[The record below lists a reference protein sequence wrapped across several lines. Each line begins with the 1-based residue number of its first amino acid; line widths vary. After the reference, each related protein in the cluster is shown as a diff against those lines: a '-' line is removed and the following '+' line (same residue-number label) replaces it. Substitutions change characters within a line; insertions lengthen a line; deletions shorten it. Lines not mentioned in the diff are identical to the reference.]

1 MAAKTE
7 PLKLPFLK
15 QEAFHTVFENGH
27 TFVYVPKKGE
37 VFNVSTWVRTG
48 SLHEDDEINGISH
61 FLEHLMFKGT
71 ERFGPGEFDKAMESM
86 GCVINAA
93 TWKDFT
99 FYYINGPKGPE
110 NSNFDKALDLHGDMM
125 TCVTLPDEEIG
136 PQYDPTDADYKG
148 EKRERSVV
156 IEEIGMREDQPWTKV
171 YNAVNSLMY
180 PEGFPYRRDVIGT
193 RQIVGQV
200 SRDTI
205 VNYYQKWYAPENFIT
220 IVVGDFDHAELSDKV
235 KKAFKFTPTKAA
247 VPINQLPFAAPKPQ
261 TVVQSGDYQTSF
273 FITGYHSPRP
283 QNLKETIAIDIVSHA
298 LGEGRSSR
306 MTQALVEKPKEPI
319 FTFVG
324 CGQSTFKL
332 GNTFY
337 VQGNFIHPDKDVALK
352 QVFDEIEN
360 LIHKEP
366 VTEQELTNAV
376 KKLKVDFAETSETTS
391 GIAETIGEA
400 LTVVEDISYYADY
413 LNVLESIT
421 LADVHQAAKTYL
433 TPDKAYTAILVPTA
447 QAVEK
452 TPVAA

>member
-1 MAAKTE
+1 MSSVKQLPLPYLKEQAFYTE
-7 PLKLPFLK
+7 FD
-15 QEAFHTVFENGH
+15 NGH

-48 SLHEDDEINGISH
+48 SIHEDDQISGISH

-99 FYYINGPKGPE
+99 FYYINGPKGPKGQ
-110 NSNFDKALDLHGDMM
+110 NFEKALDMHGDMM

-136 PQYDPTDADYKG
+136 PQYNPEDAEYTG

-171 YNAVNSLMY
+171 YNAVNNMMY
-180 PEGFPYRRDVIGT
+180 PEGHPYRRDVIGT

-200 SRDTI
+200 ARETI
-205 VNYYQKWYAPENFIT
+205 VDYYQKWYAPKNFIT
-220 IVVGDFDHAELSDKV
+220 IVVGDFELPQLEKQV
-235 KKAFKFTPTKAA
+235 KEAFKFKITEAALPTS
-247 VPINQLPFAAPKPQ
+247 ILSLDAPKADKVIK
-261 TVVQSGDYQTSF
+261 TGDYQTSF
-273 FITGYHSPRP
+273 FISGYHTPRP
-283 QNLKETIAIDIVSHA
+283 QELKASITIDIISHA

-306 MTQALVEKPKEPI
+306 LTQALVEKPETPI
-319 FTFVG
+319 FTFIG

-337 VQGNFIHPDKDVALK
+337 VQGNFISADKDAALE
-352 QVFDEIEN
+352 QVFAEIDK
-360 LIHKEP
+360 LIYDAP
-366 VTEQELTNAV
+366 VTEQELKNAR
-376 KKLKVDFAETSETTS
+376 KKLKVDFAETSETVS
-391 GIAETIGEA
+391 GIAESIGEA
-400 LTVVEDISYYADY
+400 LTVVEDLKYYTDY

-421 LADVHQAAKTYL
+421 LEDVHLAAKQYL
-433 TPDKAYTAILVPTA
+433 ARDKAYTAVLVPA
-447 QAVEK
+447 NNN
-452 TPVAA
+452 